1 MLVESIS
8 GLHGPEHNI
17 RDKGVNQSGG
27 YSQTCEIIKP
37 ASSLLYTMGK
47 YGKMME
53 HQLCKRSMASKEDT
67 FGMATSH
74 LPPSDKCATHR
85 HTIVAPLT
93 SPPLLEG
100 LRNCEHW
107 KCCQGYK
114 GVNNSASNKSCLD
127 MLGHLFT
134 WVCCSSSSKLCR
146 FCSAPVGKEAIPGL
160 CQNHHVP
167 RLPMSRKTKLLDSGP
182 AVKSSA
188 LRS

>member
-1 MLVESIS
+1 
-8 GLHGPEHNI
+8 
-17 RDKGVNQSGG
+17 
-27 YSQTCEIIKP
+27 
-37 ASSLLYTMGK
+37 
-47 YGKMME
+47 
-53 HQLCKRSMASKEDT
+53 
-67 FGMATSH
+67 MATSH

-85 HTIVAPLT
+85 HIIVAPLT

-114 GVNNSASNKSCLD
+114 GVNNSACNKSCLD

-146 FCSAPVGKEAIPGL
+146 FCSAPAGKEAIPGL

-167 RLPMSRKTKLLDSGP
+167 RRANVTENQAARFWSSCQKFRSEILGAKMSKGLKSKTFT
-182 AVKSSA
+182 VKSQLCKLCSVSKKSGSVCLSV
-188 LRS
+188 LRVLSRNRLSFRKPFG